1 MLFSFS
7 ISVSFLFDLNYRSLV
22 EALSVC
28 FLTELDRKS
37 YGTVLALIFKC
48 LKKAA
53 KKLGLDQPLKPPQG
67 KGHKAVMVE
76 GYWVRC
82 GEGPVAPAD
91 GNDSYILT
99 ETVRKNLKD
108 IARAVSLSDYPV
120 LLQVRFD
127 LHLKI

>member
-1 MLFSFS
+1 
-7 ISVSFLFDLNYRSLV
+7 
-22 EALSVC
+22 
-28 FLTELDRKS
+28 
-37 YGTVLALIFKC
+37 
-48 LKKAA
+48 
-53 KKLGLDQPLKPPQG
+53 
-67 KGHKAVMVE
+67 MVE